1 MDITLIDNVSQI
13 AARLDSLT
21 FDDLRDMYGTG
32 RSLLVSGKNSF
43 DKKYVYRRGM
53 MTKLGDIEV
62 SVWYEL
68 VEKLIVKHGQE
79 TLYVQL
85 QEWIK
90 ENVGWCKT
98 EKEVKDYSLRLHA
111 SQIFDNPEW
120 VDYVLFNQRY
130 RPEILKKEV

>member
-1 MDITLIDNVSQI
+1 MSMELIDNVSQI
-13 AARLDSLT
+13 AGRLDSLT
-21 FDDLRDMYGTG
+21 FDDIRDMCGTG
-32 RSLLVSGKNSF
+32 RSLLVSSKNSF
-43 DKKYVYRRGM
+43 DKKYVYRKGM

-68 VEKLIVKHGQE
+68 VEKLIVKYGQE

-90 ENVGWCKT
+90 ENFGWFKT
-98 EKEVKDYSLRLHA
+98 EKEVREYSLRLHS

-120 VDYVLFNQRY
+120 VDYVPFNQRY